1 MMAAIL
7 KLPNFF
13 IAGAP
18 KAGTTS
24 LYAYLDQHPEIYMSP
39 LKEPNYF
46 AFELREENFSAA
58 DRPRVEREAAE
69 LRRYLNGDL
78 REKRFGG
85 LVSAWDDYAKLFRHV
100 SGETAIGEASPCYLW
115 SPTAARNI
123 AQRIPHARII
133 ISLRNPADRAF
144 SQFLQMT
151 ALGVVRGSFRRQIE
165 DSLRSTRREF
175 GPCWPFLEFGQYHG
189 QVQRYLNEFP
199 RAQVHISLY
208 EELQQAP
215 DALLSALHGFLGV
228 RADFTGDLSRRHHE
242 PEVPRLAGAAYYLK
256 KWGVWPH
263 LRKLVPRTWVPRA
276 KSLTR
281 RPRASI
287 QMEPAD
293 RDLLADYYR
302 DDIRKLGILLG
313 RDLTAWLAAGR

>member
-13 IAGAP
+13 IVGAP

-24 LYAYLDQHPEIYMSP
+24 LYAYLDQHPQIYMSP

-58 DRPRVEREAAE
+58 DRPRLARESAE
-69 LRRYLNGDL
+69 LQRYLNGDL

-85 LVSAWDDYAKLFRHV
+85 LVSDWADYAKLFRHV
-100 SGETAIGEASPCYLW
+100 SGETAIGEASACYLW
-115 SPTAARNI
+115 SQTAAHNI

-165 DSLRSTRREF
+165 DSMRCVRKEF
-175 GPCWPFLEFGQYHG
+175 GPSWPLLEFGQYHG

-199 RAQVHISLY
+199 RAQIHISLY
-208 EELQQAP
+208 EELEKAP
-215 DALLSALHGFLGV
+215 DALLSALFRFLGV
-228 RADFTGDLSRRHHE
+228 RADFAGDVSQRHHE
-242 PEVPRLAGAAYYLK
+242 PVVPRLAGAAYYLK
-256 KWGVWPH
+256 KWGIWPH
-263 LRKLVPRTWVPRA
+263 LRKLIPRTLGPRA

-281 RPRASI
+281 RARASLR
-287 QMEPAD
+287 MELAD
-293 RDLLADYYR
+293 RALLADYYR
-302 DDIRKLGILLG
+302 DDIRKLESLLG
-313 RDLTAWLAAGR
+313 RDLSAWLSADR